1 MGGGTFGKMGQSCWQ
16 EPLMDPGQ
24 EHRGVQA
31 IIGDVVAV
39 GVGDLLD
46 KAVGAQAS

>member
-1 MGGGTFGKMGQSCWQ
+1 MFRKMGQSCWQ
-16 EPLMDPGQ
+16 EPLMDACA

-31 IIGDVVAV
+31 VIGHVVAV

-46 KAVGAQAS
+46 KAVGA